1 MNAPVG
7 TSEAARRTW
16 RAASFIFALSVAFAS
31 AALVAPEQAGWG
43 LYGLDVALAVAGF
56 VVTRMLLA
64 ARGGIGGHTA
74 VLARIALCSVPPL
87 VLVCGVALLAGLF
100 LLPPA
105 DLRNQAWTGLWSAFG
120 LSGGE
125 LLKQGWPQA
134 TGNEL
139 LWHGFVLGVAAQL
152 TLGWGAVLLTLRA
165 LKAERWIGAVLILGM
180 AGALAA
186 RLVLEGRGA
195 DPHLFY
201 LAAPRAGLFLIGA
214 FVAVVSWQ
222 VRPRQ
227 PNESP
232 DPLLWP
238 GRLALPFWLWLWPLL
253 LLPRMV
259 LARPLGGWEVASVL
273 VAALTAAVLT
283 EIAVTGPLRRR
294 LEGRPLRALVVCG
307 LLLAGLAVAS
317 AGLFAADGLPG
328 RASDA
333 VRVEETSAQVRP
345 PLQAACHTE
354 GVQIPSAANC
364 TVPTGQ
370 TADVVLWG
378 NSHGSHLS
386 PAVLEWAA
394 GRGRAV
400 RQATKS
406 GCLPLLGTGSG
417 LVDDG
422 CARFNQAAVG
432 EWARLRPDL
441 ILIGA
446 GWTVVVER
454 APGDDRAQLA
464 ALDRELRDTLALLRA
479 RVGPRTWIVLI
490 GTTPDYG
497 FAPAACHA
505 RRAFLRLDT
514 ARCDAAVPA
523 NAVLMAEADAR
534 LARIAAESPGVF
546 LFRPS
551 NALCDRGTC
560 RTRGAG
566 GVWYTDQS
574 HMTEAGGRAQT
585 AALSAVLDQVVA
597 YR

>member
-1 MNAPVG
+1 M
-7 TSEAARRTW
+7 
-16 RAASFIFALSVAFAS
+16 AS
-31 AALVAPEQAGWG
+31 AALITPERAGWG
-43 LYGLDVALAVAGF
+43 LYGLDAALAVAGF

-64 ARGGIGGHTA
+64 ARGGVRGQAA
-74 VLARIALCSVPPL
+74 VAARIALWGVPPF
-87 VLVCGVALLAGLF
+87 VLVCGVVLIVGLF

-105 DLRNQAWTGLWSAFG
+105 DLRNQAWTALWSAFG

-139 LWHGFVLGVAAQL
+139 LWHGFILGIAAQL
-152 TLGWGAVLLTLRA
+152 TLLWGAAFLTLRA
-165 LKAERWIGAVLILGM
+165 LKAEGWLGTFLILGM

-201 LAAPRAGLFLIGA
+201 LAAPRAGMFLIGA
-214 FVAVVSWQ
+214 FAAVASWQ
-222 VRPRQ
+222 VRPR
-227 PNESP
+227 PPEGSI

-238 GRLALPFWLWLWPLL
+238 GRLALPFWLWLWPFL

-259 LARPLGGWEVASVL
+259 LARPLGGGEVALVM
-273 VAALTAAVLT
+273 VAALAAAILT
-283 EIAVTGPLRRR
+283 EFAVTGPLRRR
-294 LEGRPLRALVVCG
+294 LEGRPARALIVCG
-307 LLLAGLAVAS
+307 LLLAGLAAAS

-333 VRVEETSAQVRP
+333 VRKEEASAQVRP
-345 PLQAACHTE
+345 PLQTACHTE
-354 GVQIPSAANC
+354 GVDIPPAATC
-364 TVPTGQ
+364 TVPTGR

-394 GRGRAV
+394 GRGHAV

-406 GCLPLLGTGSG
+406 GCLPLVGRGSG

-422 CARFNQAAVG
+422 CARFNQAAVEAWG
-432 EWARLRPDL
+432 GVRPDL

-454 APGDDRAQLA
+454 TPGDDKAQLA
-464 ALDRELRDTLALLRA
+464 ALDRELRVTLTLLRA
-479 RVGPRTWIVLI
+479 RVGPETRIVLI
-490 GTTPDYG
+490 GTTPDHS

-505 RRAFLRLDT
+505 RRAFVRLDT
-514 ARCDAAVPA
+514 ARCDDAVPA
-523 NAVLMAEADAR
+523 NAALMAEADAR

-551 NALCDRGTC
+551 TALCDHGTC
-560 RTRGAG
+560 RIRGAG
-566 GVWYTDQS
+566 GVWYADQS

-585 AALSAVLDQVVA
+585 AALSAVLDQA
-597 YR
+597 MASR